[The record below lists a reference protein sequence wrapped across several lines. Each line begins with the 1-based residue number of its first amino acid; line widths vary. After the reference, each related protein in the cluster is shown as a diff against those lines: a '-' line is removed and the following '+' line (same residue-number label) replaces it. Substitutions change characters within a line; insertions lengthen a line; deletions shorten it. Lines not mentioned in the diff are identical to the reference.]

1 MKEENLN
8 LMKESIVKYF
18 RKGVPMLKKDK
29 KVDIENKPSI
39 IQGPVQGRTIIGEKI
54 AIDGAIAAA

>member
-29 KVDIENKPSI
+29 KVDMDNKPSI
-39 IQGPVQGRTIIGEKI
+39 IQAP
-54 AIDGAIAAA
+54 ADG